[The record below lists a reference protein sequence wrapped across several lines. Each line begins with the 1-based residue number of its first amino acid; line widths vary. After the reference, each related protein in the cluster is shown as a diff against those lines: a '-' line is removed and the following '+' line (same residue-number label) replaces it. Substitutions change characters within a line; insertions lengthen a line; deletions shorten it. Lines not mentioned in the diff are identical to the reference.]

1 MNELTLEQ
9 QVKNIINDLKLKNKK
24 YKLPGFLNTL
34 LIGKKFRVKDL
45 NWEPG
50 NKYSGQ
56 VFQVG
61 NISPSCND
69 TIYFVYAQNH
79 NLPAFDLLKDI
90 EIIE

>member
-9 QVKNIINDLKLKNKK
+9 QVKDIINDPKLKKQK
-24 YKLPGFLNTL
+24 YKIPGFLNTL

-61 NISPSCND
+61 NISPTCND